1 MTTKRLKYKNGKAY
15 WVKIENLTHTHK
27 LVDGLKEDLTIDGF
41 INKYGAI
48 YNHGDGK
55 CYQNKKSYL
64 EALKQKG
71 QHIKD
76 YK

>member
-1 MTTKRLKYKNGKAY
+1 MTIKRLKYKNGKAY
-15 WVKIENLTHTHK
+15 WVKVENPSHK
-27 LVDGLKEDLTIDGF
+27 SQDGLKEDLTIDGF

-55 CYQNKKSYL
+55 CYQSKRSYL